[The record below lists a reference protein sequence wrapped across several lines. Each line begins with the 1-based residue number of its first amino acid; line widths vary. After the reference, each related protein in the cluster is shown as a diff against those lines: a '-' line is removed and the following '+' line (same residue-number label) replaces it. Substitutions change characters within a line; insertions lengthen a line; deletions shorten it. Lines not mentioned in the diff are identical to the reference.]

1 MYKYYHSI
9 PILFLLTNLINE
21 ILSEDVIYK
30 IKDFRSNPMGI
41 AQREDLFNVDLGIPS
56 GSRVLAY
63 VDFNS
68 DK

>member
-1 MYKYYHSI
+1 MFKH
-9 PILFLLTNLINE
+9 LFLPITILIFNLVRQV
-21 ILSEDVIYK
+21 LSDDPLYK

-41 AQREDLFNVDLGIPS
+41 AQREDLFRVELGIS
-56 GSRVLAY
+56 EGSRVLSY

>member
-1 MYKYYHSI
+1 MFKHFFL
-9 PILFLLTNLINE
+9 PLIL
-21 ILSEDVIYK
+21 VIFNFIRQVYSDDPLYK

-41 AQREDLFNVDLGIPS
+41 AQREDLFRVELGIS
-56 GSRVLAY
+56 EGSRVLSY

>member
-1 MYKYYHSI
+1 MFKH
-9 PILFLLTNLINE
+9 LFLALI
-21 ILSEDVIYK
+21 LVIFNFITQVFSDDPLYK

-41 AQREDLFNVDLGIPS
+41 AQREDLFRVELGIS
-56 GSRVLAY
+56 EGSRVLSY